1 MSLIKQA
8 KIKELLKA
16 QVRHIFILY
25 VYIWLIMCV
34 TIIYI
39 DIIMN
44 KFRVGMNMYQSSS
57 QDVSFLAYF
66 YRQVSENKVVCPGI
80 FMSPLDNENHSEFL
94 NDS

>member
-25 VYIWLIMCV
+25 VYIWLIMFV

-44 KFRVGMNMYQSSS
+44 KFRVGMNMY
-57 QDVSFLAYF
+57 
-66 YRQVSENKVVCPGI
+66 
-80 FMSPLDNENHSEFL
+80 
-94 NDS
+94 